1 MKNKHLNTSHKGFKP
16 FRKFTVALRGVYLA
30 VLSDFS
36 VAYKLVLSII
46 LMIGFFYYRQWLD
59 FSVVLIATGLVL
71 VSEIFNTAIE
81 ALCDFLEPNQNEK
94 IGLIKDVAAGAVGV
108 SIFVW
113 FIVIVIELY
122 RVYMLLQ
129 L

>member
-1 MKNKHLNTSHKGFKP
+1 MKNKHLETGTQGFRP
-16 FRKFTVALRGVYLA
+16 FRKIIVALRGIYLA
-30 VLSDFS
+30 VLSDYS
-36 VAYKLVLSII
+36 VAYKLVLSVI

-81 ALCDFLEPNQNEK
+81 ALCDFVEPMQNQK

-113 FIVIVIELY
+113 AIIIMIELY
-122 RVYMLLQ
+122 RVYTFL
-129 L
+129 